1 MHPFIFNSRSLSAT
15 IFLGFAG
22 AVQAFSD
29 KELNYQ
35 QCLLDYQ
42 PKVQLEQVVAR
53 VRQACDKIHRDN
65 LMLPRKKEY
74 FQCVLHYLPSV
85 ETDSAVQDVL
95 GACASKHDFR
105 R

>member
-1 MHPFIFNSRSLSAT
+1 MRTFAFICSILWMPSLC
-15 IFLGFAG
+15 GFAG

-29 KELNYQ
+29 NELEYQ
-35 QCLLDYQ
+35 QCLLDHQ
-42 PKVQLEQVVAR
+42 PEVQLEQVVAR
-53 VRQACDKIHRDN
+53 VRQACDKIYRDN
-65 LMLPRKKEY
+65 LMLPRKKAY
-74 FQCVLHYLPSV
+74 FQCVLNYLPPV

>member
-1 MHPFIFNSRSLSAT
+1 MRKSLYFFSVVSVLFLLGMSSAS
-15 IFLGFAG
+15 
-22 AVQAFSD
+22 QAFTE
-29 KELNYQ
+29 KEQNYQ
-35 QCLLDYQ
+35 QCLLEHQ

-53 VRQACDKIHRDN
+53 VRQACDKVYRDN

-74 FQCVLHYLPSV
+74 FQCVLNYLPQV

-95 GACASKHDFR
+95 GACASRHDFR